1 MSTSII
7 KAVISSLQQD
17 KLRLDNLIEILGLQY
32 EAMSERKSQQL
43 EQLNQQAM
51 ALLEQLKYSH
61 EQRDHGFEKLGLVQN
76 KAGMQQFAA
85 ALPATLK
92 QPVQLLLHELALKSA
107 YCQSLNE
114 KSGKLLSA
122 QRALMSK
129 LTGQNKQDHYPDL
142 PFCR

>member
-61 EQRDHGFEKLGLVQN
+61 EQRDNGFEKLGLVQN
-76 KAGMQQFAA
+76 KAGMQQFTA

>member
-61 EQRDHGFEKLGLVQN
+61 EQRDNGFEKLGLVQN